1 MNFDEKLLK
10 KHVIELIHA
19 KRLRFKGEKTF
30 LNKTSSLSS
39 RVMRHSSQLSFYE
52 NTSSSI
58 IEKILG
64 SNPRSNTNCVAFY
77 KLKLIRLSQSQ

>member
-30 LNKTSSLSS
+30 LNKTSSL
-39 RVMRHSSQLSFYE
+39 
-52 NTSSSI
+52 
-58 IEKILG
+58 EKEHFEKQYQIK
-64 SNPRSNTNCVAFY
+64 N
-77 KLKLIRLSQSQ
+77 

>member
-30 LNKTSSLSS
+30 LNKTLSLSS
-39 RVMRHSSQLSFYE
+39 RVMRHA
-52 NTSSSI
+52 SI

>member
-39 RVMRHSSQLSFYE
+39 RVMRHA
-52 NTSSSI
+52 SI

>member
-39 RVMRHSSQLSFYE
+39 RVMRHA
-52 NTSSSI
+52 NI